1 MTFQQVLNEIELNGG
16 VRIKNFNTIFDVRLC
31 MTTLPDLQD
40 KAVLFLSASR
50 NLN

>member
-1 MTFQQVLNEIELNGG
+1 MTFQKVLEEIEQYGG
-16 VRIKNFNTIFDVRLC
+16 VRIKNFNTMFDVRLC

-40 KAVLFLSASR
+40 KAVLFLSATR